1 MKKCLKCGTMNEDS
15 AKFCAHCSSPFEKQL
30 NWNDVRNSNGVFDD
44 LFDAND
50 IDSVDPQ
57 SEEKKEQP
65 TIKKKTDSKPSIPME
80 SEEIPNL
87 PKFEKPNAPMQTKTN
102 HSYRMIGVLFISLV
116 ISFGIYQLFTQNFTS
131 SSNIENEV
139 NEESDEVYE
148 EEENLSFSQPSGETG
163 QLLGSWKYEI
173 FPGKADATE
182 YLTFRS
188 DGTFEMYENPGA
200 AYATH
205 CQGKQSGTYSYDG
218 TNLTLNYMNANWPYT
233 VTWIDENSLNLTY
246 VSQVNTCTR
255 VSDEEYNSY
264 VN

>member
-15 AKFCAHCSSPFEKQL
+15 AKFCSHCASPIEKKL

-50 IDSVDPQ
+50 IDSVDSQ
-57 SEEKKEQP
+57 LEQ
-65 TIKKKTDSKPSIPME
+65 KKKPPVIETKENSKSSSPIESKEISKPSK
-80 SEEIPNL
+80 L
-87 PKFEKPNAPMQTKTN
+87 EKPNAPMQKQTN
-102 HSYRMIGVLFISLV
+102 HSYRLIGVLILSLV
-116 ISFGIYQLFTQNFTS
+116 ISFGIYHFFTQWS
-131 SSNIENEV
+131 SLSSNIENE
-139 NEESDEVYE
+139 ESNEVYE
-148 EEENLSFSQPSGETG
+148 EEENLSSSQPSGELG

-200 AYATH
+200 VYATH

-233 VTWIDENSLNLTY
+233 VTWKDENSFDLTY
-246 VSQVNTCTR
+246 VSQVNSCSR
-255 VSDEEYNSY
+255 VSDEEYNLY